1 MSEGLLR
8 LAQVADHTG
17 WRIEREKEPKRRG
30 IRRLAKRDFRGTE
43 ISGIHV
49 YVPISLINFRASET
63 EAGDLLFW
71 DPTLEVSLR

>member
-1 MSEGLLR
+1 MAE
-8 LAQVADHTG
+8 
-17 WRIEREKEPKRRG
+17 
-30 IRRLAKRDFRGTE
+30 RDFRRTE
-43 ISGIHV
+43 IVGIHV

>member
-1 MSEGLLR
+1 MR

-30 IRRLAKRDFRGTE
+30 IRRLAERDFCRME
-43 ISGIHV
+43 IVGIHV
-49 YVPISLINFRASET
+49 YVPISLINFRVSET
-63 EAGDLLFW
+63 KAGDLLFW